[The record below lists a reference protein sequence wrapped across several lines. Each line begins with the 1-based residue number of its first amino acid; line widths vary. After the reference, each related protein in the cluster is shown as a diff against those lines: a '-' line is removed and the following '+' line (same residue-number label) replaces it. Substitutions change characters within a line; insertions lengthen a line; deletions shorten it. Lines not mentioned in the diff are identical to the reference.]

1 VYSWIWH
8 RLPFGWPGKLAGSV
22 LLIAAA
28 AALLWYLAFPAI
40 DPYLPY
46 NDGQV
51 TNGTGSTSQDS
62 VVPVSPSPSR

>member
-1 VYSWIWH
+1 MYGWIWH

-51 TNGTGSTSQDS
+51 TTGNGTTSQDG
-62 VVPVSPSPSR
+62 VVPVSPSPTR

>member
-1 VYSWIWH
+1 MYGWIWH
-8 RLPFGWPGKLAGSV
+8 RLPFGWPGKLASSV

-28 AALLWYLAFPAI
+28 AALLWYVAFPAV

-51 TNGTGSTSQDS
+51 TNGHSTTNRDD
-62 VVPVSPSPSR
+62 VAPVTPSPPR